1 MPSEITEQ
9 KILQAL
15 KSVPL
20 PHQNTSLGEAGAVS
34 GIVIKG
40 GNVGFTIEIAPEIP
54 EDSTPEEG
62 ESTGEEGATPGE

>member
-20 PHQNTSLGEAGAVS
+20 PHQNISLGEAGAVS
-34 GIVIKG
+34 GIVIKD
-40 GNVGFTIEIAPEIP
+40 GNIGFTIEISPEI
-54 EDSTPEEG
+54 
-62 ESTGEEGATPGE
+62 ATEAENIKIA